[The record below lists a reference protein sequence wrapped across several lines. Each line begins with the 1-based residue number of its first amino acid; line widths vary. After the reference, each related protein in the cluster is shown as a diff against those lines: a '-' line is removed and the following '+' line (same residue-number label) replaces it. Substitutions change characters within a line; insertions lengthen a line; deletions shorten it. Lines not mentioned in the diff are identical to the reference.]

1 MKRTTNVLFFLTND
15 QDDKNI
21 CFSLKKLLLH
31 ALYIFHKFAWSVT
44 RSNMDTISLK
54 KLNFKSF
61 FGFVIGPLLFLW
73 ISITMDLEPGKPEV
87 TYTLAI
93 AILMAI
99 WWITEVIPLAITAL
113 LPIVLFPLFGVMNGK
128 DVSSTYFNHVIFLFI
143 GGFIVALAMQKWD
156 LHKRIAIRILLVTGS
171 SPARILL
178 GFMLATSFLSMWIS
192 NTATAMM
199 MVPILLSITKKLED
213 FIEKKEL
220 KKYTVGLLL
229 GVAYSA
235 SIGGIATL
243 VGTPP
248 NLSLARIFQIM
259 FPSAPEISFSTWFIY
274 ALPISITFFV
284 ITWIYLYAIYKPKN
298 SYKALKNIDFKDQ
311 YKKLGKSTY
320 EQKVVAIIF
329 SLLAILWLT
338 RAGIKIGTFNIPGWS
353 SLFNNP
359 TYINDGTVAITLS
372 IILFLIPSKSG
383 KSKRIMDWKTASG
396 IPWNIV
402 LLFGGGFAL
411 ASAFKES
418 GLSIWVGEQLSGIG
432 GLHPILIIA
441 IIALTMTFLTE
452 LTSNTATTE
461 MLLPVLAG
469 LSVTINVN
477 PLLFMLPAT
486 ISASMAFMLPVATPP
501 NAIVFGSNKISV
513 MQMAKTGFI
522 LNILGVIIITLITY
536 FWGSWVFGIDMS
548 SMPVWAI
555 SPK

>member
-1 MKRTTNVLFFLTND
+1 MQEFHLRSISY
-15 QDDKNI
+15 KN
-21 CFSLKKLLLH
+21 
-31 ALYIFHKFAWSVT
+31 
-44 RSNMDTISLK
+44 
-54 KLNFKSF
+54 F
-61 FGFVIGPLLFLW
+61 FGTIIGPLLFLW
-73 ISITMDLEPGKPEV
+73 ITIFLDLEPGKPAV

-93 AILMAI
+93 AVLMAI
-99 WWITEVIPLAITAL
+99 WWITEVVPLAITAL
-113 LPIVLFPLFGVMNGK
+113 LPVVLFPLFGVMDGK

-143 GGFIVALAMQKWD
+143 GGFLVALAMQKWD
-156 LHKRIAIRILLVTGS
+156 LHKRIAIRILLITGS

-213 FIEKKEL
+213 YIDKKEL
-220 KKYTVGLLL
+220 DKYTIGLLL

-248 NLSLARIFQIM
+248 NLSFARIFQIM
-259 FPSAPEISFSTWFIY
+259 FPSAPEISFTSWFIF
-274 ALPISITFFV
+274 ALPISIAFFI
-284 ITWIYLYAIYKPKN
+284 ITWSYLYFIFKPKKSAFSLN
-298 SYKALKNIDFKDQ
+298 EVDFREQ
-311 YKKLGKSTY
+311 YRQLGKSTY
-320 EQKVVAIIF
+320 EQKVVAVVF
-329 SLLAILWLT
+329 AVLALLWLT
-338 RAGIKIGTFNIPGWS
+338 RAGINMGDLKIPGWS
-353 SLFNNP
+353 SLFSSP
-359 TYINDGTVAITLS
+359 KYINDGTVAIALS
-372 IILFLIPSKSG
+372 VVLFVIPAKN
-383 KSKRIMDWKTASG
+383 KEKRIMDWDTAAK

-418 GLSIWVGEQLSGIG
+418 GLSIYVGEQLSTVGSI
-432 GLHPILIIA
+432 HPVFIIA

-469 LSVTINVN
+469 MSVTINVN

-513 MQMAKTGFI
+513 IQMAKTGLL
-522 LNILGVIIITLITY
+522 LNLLGVIIITLLTY
-536 FWGSWVFGIDMS
+536 YWGAHVFSIDPNV
-548 SMPVWAI
+548 MPEWGVH
-555 SPK
+555 SN

>member
-1 MKRTTNVLFFLTND
+1 MSLSLT
-15 QDDKNI
+15 KNI
-21 CFSLKKLLLH
+21 NLKKIFGLIVAP
-31 ALYIFHKFAWSVT
+31 ALFALIAIFA
-44 RSNMDTISLK
+44 
-54 KLNFKSF
+54 
-61 FGFVIGPLLFLW
+61 
-73 ISITMDLEPGKPEV
+73 DLEPGKPSV

-93 AILMAI
+93 AVLMAI
-99 WWITEVIPLAITAL
+99 WWITEIVPLAITAL

-143 GGFIVALAMQKWD
+143 GGFLVALAMQKWD

-248 NLSLARIFQIM
+248 NLSFARIFQIM
-259 FPSAPEISFSTWFIY
+259 FPSAPEISFSSWFIY
-274 ALPISITFFV
+274 ALPITVIFFV
-284 ITWIYLYAIYKPKN
+284 ITWIYLYLLFKPKKSIGSISHIN
-298 SYKALKNIDFKDQ
+298 FKSQ
-311 YKKLGKSTY
+311 YKKLGKATF
-320 EQKVVAIIF
+320 EQKAVGLVFAI
-329 SLLAILWLT
+329 LAILWLT
-338 RAGIKIGTFNIPGWS
+338 RAGINFGGLYIPGWS
-353 SLFNNP
+353 SIFNNP
-359 TYINDGTVAITLS
+359 EYINDGTVAITMS
-372 IILFLIPSKSG
+372 IILFLIPS
-383 KSKRIMDWKTASG
+383 SKNKGAFIMDWKTASK

-411 ASAFKES
+411 ASAFKVS
-418 GLSIWVGEQLSGIG
+418 GLSMWVGEQLTSTEN
-432 GLHPILIIA
+432 LHPIFIIA
-441 IIALTMTFLTE
+441 GIALTMTFLTE

-469 LSVTINVN
+469 MSVSINVN

-501 NAIVFGSNKISV
+501 NAIVFGSNKITV
-513 MQMAKTGFI
+513 IQMARSGFV
-522 LNILGVIIITLITY
+522 LNIIGVIVITTITY
-536 FWGSWVFGIDMS
+536 FWGAYIFNIQMN
-548 SMPVWAI
+548 SMPVWAT
-555 SPK
+555 SH